1 MKITDKF
8 NSNPRNVYR
17 NNKEDHRMKKAFS
30 LLLAG
35 VMCVGLLAG
44 CGGQNS
50 ESQSSTSSTSS
61 TDSSTSTTATSETSN
76 KKIDT
81 LRIAFVPSREPE
93 EIITATEPLKQ
104 MLTDELATLG
114 YDVGEVDITVG
125 TSYEAV
131 GEALAAGTADVG
143 LIPGGTY
150 VLYDDGCDVLLTATR
165 DGLSIDSDNAKD
177 WNDNAPTEPTTEQVT
192 SYRALMIA
200 GPSEKGKELAAKVN
214 AGEALTWED
223 VSSANWS
230 VANSSSPAGY
240 IYPSLWLQENFDKN
254 ITDLPHAVQS
264 DSYGSAFARLAS
276 GQVDILCTYAD
287 ARRDYEDEWTTEY
300 GMTNSIW
307 DDTAVVGV
315 TPAIY
320 NDTISVSKTSPIMD
334 DDFKQALGQAFIN
347 IGNTEEGKEVI
358 AIYSHNGYQWAKSED
373 YDSERAAQEMI
384 QSLNSAG

>member
-1 MKITDKF
+1 
-8 NSNPRNVYR
+8 
-17 NNKEDHRMKKAFS
+17 MKKALS

-35 VMCVGLLAG
+35 AMCASLLAG
-44 CGGQNS
+44 CSSQDNS
-50 ESQSSTSSTSS
+50 GAENAESG
-61 TDSSTSTTATSETSN
+61 N
-76 KKIDT
+76 KTIDT
-81 LRIAFVPSREPE
+81 LRIAFVPSREPD

-104 MLTDELATLG
+104 MLTDELAKLG
-114 YDVGEVDITVG
+114 YDVGEVEISVG

-165 DGLSIDSDNAKD
+165 NGLSIDSDNPKD
-177 WNDNAPTEPTTEQVT
+177 WNDNAPTEATTEQVT
-192 SYRALMIA
+192 SYRSLIIA

-230 VANSSSPAGY
+230 VANSSSSAGY
-240 IYPSLWLQENFDKN
+240 IYPSLWLQENFGKN
-254 ITDLPHAVQS
+254 ITDLPHAVQY
-264 DSYGSAFARLAS
+264 DSCSSALARLAS
-276 GQVDILCTYAD
+276 NQVDVVAFYAD
-287 ARRDYEDEWTTEY
+287 ARRDDEEEWTSEY

-307 DDTAVVGV
+307 EDTAVIGV
-315 TPAIY
+315 TPPIY

-334 DDFKQALGQAFIN
+334 DSFKSALSEAFIN
-347 IGNTEEGKEVI
+347 IGNTEEGKEVL
-358 AIYSHNGYQWAKSED
+358 AIYSHNGYLPAQSSD

>member
-1 MKITDKF
+1 
-8 NSNPRNVYR
+8 
-17 NNKEDHRMKKAFS
+17 MKKTVS

-35 VMCVGLLAG
+35 ALCIGMLAG
-44 CGGQNS
+44 CSGGAGSDNASASVETTVESAAEATVESS
-50 ESQSSTSSTSS
+50 EEGSSAP
-61 TDSSTSTTATSETSN
+61 ATSEEEVAST
-76 KKIDT
+76 KIDT

-104 MLTDELATLG
+104 MLTDELAKLG
-114 YDVGEVDITVG
+114 YEVGEVDITVG

-131 GEALAAGTADVG
+131 GEALSAGTADVG

-150 VLYDDGCDVLLTATR
+150 VLYDDGCDVLLTATG
-165 DGLSIDSDNAKD
+165 DGLSIDSDNPKD

-192 SYRALMIA
+192 SYRALLIA

-240 IYPSLWLQENFDKN
+240 IYPSLWLQENYEMN

-276 GQVDILCTYAD
+276 GQVDIVCTYAD

-334 DDFKQALGQAFIN
+334 DAFKSALSEAFIN

-358 AIYSHNGYQWAKSED
+358 AIYSHNGYLPAESSD

-384 QSLNSAG
+384 QSLNSEG

>member
-1 MKITDKF
+1 
-8 NSNPRNVYR
+8 
-17 NNKEDHRMKKAFS
+17 MKKALS

-35 VMCVGLLAG
+35 VLCVGLLAG

-50 ESQSSTSSTSS
+50 ESQSSSTSSTNSTTSSASSTDSSANS
-61 TDSSTSTTATSETSN
+61 TDSSTSTTASSETSN

-254 ITDLPHAVQS
+254 LTDLPHAVQS

>member
-1 MKITDKF
+1 
-8 NSNPRNVYR
+8 
-17 NNKEDHRMKKAFS
+17 MKKAHS

-35 VMCVGLLAG
+35 VLCVGLLAG

-50 ESQSSTSSTSS
+50 ESQSSTSSTNSTTSSASSTDSSANS
-61 TDSSTSTTATSETSN
+61 TDSSTSTTASSETSN

-320 NDTISVSKTSPIMD
+320 NDTISVSKTSPIID

>member
-1 MKITDKF
+1 
-8 NSNPRNVYR
+8 
-17 NNKEDHRMKKAFS
+17 MKKALS

-35 VMCVGLLAG
+35 VLCVGLLAG

-50 ESQSSTSSTSS
+50 ESQSSSTSSTNSTTSSASSTDSSANS

>member
-1 MKITDKF
+1 
-8 NSNPRNVYR
+8 
-17 NNKEDHRMKKAFS
+17 MKKLATM
-30 LLLAG
+30 LLAG
-35 VMCVGLLAG
+35 LMCVGLLAG
-44 CGGQNS
+44 CGQGS
-50 ESQSSTSSTSS
+50 ETQEG
-61 TDSSTSTTATSETSN
+61 TSTESTESTESAGTDAAEDTAAAEETGTEN
-76 KKIDT
+76 KTIDT

-104 MLTDELATLG
+104 LLTDELATLG
-114 YDVGEVDITVG
+114 YDVKEVDITVG

-131 GEALAAGTADVG
+131 GEALSAGTADVG

-165 DGLSIDSDNAKD
+165 DGLSIDSDNPKD

-192 SYRALMIA
+192 SYRALIIA
-200 GPSEKGKELAAKVN
+200 GPSEKGQELAAKVN
-214 AGEALTWED
+214 AGEELTWED

-240 IYPSLWLQENFDKN
+240 IYPSLWLQENYEMN

-276 GQVDILCTYAD
+276 GQVDVLCTYAD
-287 ARRDYEDEWTTEY
+287 ARRDYEDEWTGEY
-300 GMTNSIW
+300 AMANSIW
-307 DDTAVVGV
+307 DDTAVIGV

-334 DDFKQALGQAFIN
+334 DAFKAALSEAFIN
-347 IGNTEEGKEVI
+347 IGNTEAGKEVI
-358 AIYSHNGYQWAKSED
+358 SIYSHNGYLPAQSSD

-384 QSLNSAG
+384 QTLNTAQ

>member
-1 MKITDKF
+1 
-8 NSNPRNVYR
+8 
-17 NNKEDHRMKKAFS
+17 MKKALS

-35 VMCVGLLAG
+35 VLCVGLLAG

-50 ESQSSTSSTSS
+50 ESQSSSTSSTNSTTSSASSTDSSANS
-61 TDSSTSTTATSETSN
+61 TDSSTSTTASSETSN

-177 WNDNAPTEPTTEQVT
+177 WNDTAPTEPTTEQVT

>member
-1 MKITDKF
+1 
-8 NSNPRNVYR
+8 
-17 NNKEDHRMKKAFS
+17 MKKALS

-35 VMCVGLLAG
+35 VLCVGLLAG

-50 ESQSSTSSTSS
+50 ESQSSSTSSTNSTTSSASSTDSSANS
-61 TDSSTSTTATSETSN
+61 TDSSTSTTASSETSS

>member
-1 MKITDKF
+1 
-8 NSNPRNVYR
+8 
-17 NNKEDHRMKKAFS
+17 MKKLATM
-30 LLLAG
+30 LLAG
-35 VMCVGLLAG
+35 LMCVGLLAG
-44 CGGQNS
+44 CGQGS
-50 ESQSSTSSTSS
+50 ETQEG
-61 TDSSTSTTATSETSN
+61 TSTESTESTESAGTDAAEDTAAAEETGTEN
-76 KKIDT
+76 KTIDT

-104 MLTDELATLG
+104 LLTDELATLG
-114 YDVGEVDITVG
+114 YDVKEVDITVG

-131 GEALAAGTADVG
+131 GEALSAGTADVG

-165 DGLSIDSDNAKD
+165 DGLSIDSDNPKD

-192 SYRALMIA
+192 SYRALIIA
-200 GPSEKGKELAAKVN
+200 GPSEKGQELAAKVN

-240 IYPSLWLQENFDKN
+240 IYPSLWLQENYEMN

-276 GQVDILCTYAD
+276 GQVDVLCTYAD
-287 ARRDYEDEWTTEY
+287 ARRDYEDEWTGEY
-300 GMTNSIW
+300 AMTNSIW
-307 DDTAVVGV
+307 DDTAVIGV

-334 DDFKQALGQAFIN
+334 DAFKAALSEAFIN
-347 IGNTEEGKEVI
+347 IGNTEAGKEVI
-358 AIYSHNGYQWAKSED
+358 SIYSHNGYLPAQSSD

-384 QSLNSAG
+384 QTLNTAQ

>member
-1 MKITDKF
+1 
-8 NSNPRNVYR
+8 
-17 NNKEDHRMKKAFS
+17 MKKTLV
-30 LLLAG
+30 LLLTAAL
-35 VMCVGLLAG
+35 CVGLLAG
-44 CGGQNS
+44 CG
-50 ESQSSTSSTSS
+50 
-61 TDSSTSTTATSETSN
+61 TDTPAATPTDNGSAASGEPTGN
-76 KKIDT
+76 ITIDT
-81 LRIAFVPSREPE
+81 LRVAFVPSREPE

-104 MLTDELATLG
+104 LLTTELAKLG
-114 YDVGEVDITVG
+114 YDVKKVDITVG

-131 GEALAAGTADVG
+131 GEALSAGTADVG

-150 VLYDDGCDVLLTATR
+150 VLYDDGCDVILTATR

-200 GPSEKGKELAAKVN
+200 GPSAKGKELAAKIN
-214 AGEALTWED
+214 AGEEITWDD
-223 VSSANWS
+223 VNSANWS

-240 IYPSLWLQENFDKN
+240 IYPSLWLQENFGKN
-254 ITDLPHAVQS
+254 ITDLDHVVQS

-276 GQVDILCTYAD
+276 GQVDIVCTYAD
-287 ARRDYEDEWTTEY
+287 ARRDYEDEWTNEY

-320 NDTISVSKTSPIMD
+320 NDTISVSKTSPIMT
-334 DDFKQALGQAFIN
+334 DDFKEALAQAFIN

-358 AIYSHNGYQWAKSED
+358 AIYSHNGYLPAKSSD

-384 QSLNSAG
+384 QSLNSAA